1 MSDGPARVHLVGGGA
16 DCPNAADLV
25 GPFAVEAASHAAP
38 NATAPRVALV
48 MVDTDGRADA
58 FRPAY
63 TTALD
68 SHVAGGFEYL
78 DIRLDGSPC
87 HDGSAL
93 REVDGIVVAGGP
105 TALYHAGLSHLSAV
119 IKEALADG
127 VPYLGF
133 SAGAM
138 IAAST
143 ALLGGWRDQGRVVCD
158 EGWSEGFDELALAP
172 GLGLVDF
179 TVDVHATQGGLLSR
193 ACATALRPECGP
205 VAAIDEATVLSL
217 AASDEGA
224 LRGHRL
230 GDGFVWWLEATAFGT
245 LNTRR
250 LT

>member
-1 MSDGPARVHLVGGGA
+1 MSDSPARVHLVGGGA

-25 GPFAVEAASHAAP
+25 RAFAVEAASHAASR
-38 NATAPRVALV
+38 AGGPRLALV

-63 TTALD
+63 TTPLD
-68 SHVAGGFEYL
+68 SHAVGGFEYL
-78 DIRLDGSPC
+78 DIRLDGGPWQ
-87 HDGSAL
+87 DGSAF

-119 IKEALADG
+119 IKEALADQ

-138 IAAST
+138 IAADT
-143 ALLGGWRDQGRVVCD
+143 ALVGGWRDKGHAVCD
-158 EGWSEGFDELALAP
+158 EDWSEGLDELTLAP

-179 TVDVHATQGGLLSR
+179 TVDVHATQAGLLPR
-193 ACATALRPECGP
+193 AFAAALRPECGR

-217 AASDEGA
+217 PADTDSAPAGQTE
-224 LRGHRL
+224 
-230 GDGFVWWLEATAFGT
+230 GDGFVWWLQATAAET
-245 LNTRR
+245 VDVRR
-250 LT
+250 I